1 MVKKIETLDGKK
13 FMFQQ
18 KVSVY
23 METNKKRLIKLNL
36 LKQGLIDNGFDLVK
50 LAELDS

>member
-1 MVKKIETLDGKK
+1 
-13 FMFQQ
+13 MFQQ

-23 METNKKRLIKLNL
+23 MEINKKRNQAKSI
-36 LKQGLIDNGFDLVK
+36 KQGLIDNGFDLVK